1 MANMFHFTIAS
12 HMDRVL
18 ATRFHDAQNNSIF
31 SLMGIYLLDSILCPV
46 LRSYPFTDLTAH
58 VAKTLHR
65 PLSQW

>member
-12 HMDRVL
+12 HMELRYEVSRPKQID
-18 ATRFHDAQNNSIF
+18 
-31 SLMGIYLLDSILCPV
+31 MGIYLLDSILCPA